1 MCCRDSSVWARRA
14 RSSANNSSAHEFLDG
29 FRAFEETS
37 KVKETAVYSE
47 TDVDVVW
54 QVLFCFT
61 EHDAE
66 EDGEQCVGQKAT
78 LLDAV
83 GDEETARQRP
93 IVLHLTFPTF
103 MELAEDGE
111 KFEETAKVRQDF
123 PRSITADS
131 IKVRS
136 TKAAYRPMFC
146 SLHFSCIC
154 LSTMIMSTVPLL
166 DLNPNWLYGVFSCAV
181 VGMSL
186 FQQSSSQ
193 DFACNGK

>member
-1 MCCRDSSVWARRA
+1 M
-14 RSSANNSSAHEFLDG
+14 
-29 FRAFEETS
+29 
-37 KVKETAVYSE
+37 
-47 TDVDVVW
+47 
-54 QVLFCFT
+54 
-61 EHDAE
+61 
-66 EDGEQCVGQKAT
+66 GQKAT

-83 GDEETARQRP
+83 GDGETARQRP
-93 IVLHLTFPTF
+93 IVLHLTFLTF

-111 KFEETAKVRQDF
+111 KFEETAKIRQDF

-154 LSTMIMSTVPLL
+154 LNTKIMSTVPQL
-166 DLNPNWLYGVFSCAV
+166 DLNPNWLCGVFSYAI

-186 FQQSSSQ
+186 FQKSASQ
-193 DFACNGK
+193 DFACNGEQSDVSVV